1 METTPFSKRLHDL
14 GWLSVKRERARGRA
28 GRGGQSGRGS
38 DGPFPSLGKPA
49 PSCPAPSCS
58 RPTSCAH
65 IDNLCVRAVCS
76 VIPALTGTGRC
87 SPAAQRQPLGSCPL
101 LPPVPLP
108 LPAGSE
114 SAIPAPPSPGAA
126 GSGNL
131 APAQQCS
138 GVTQLVS
145 VCMCVRGTG
154 DGLPCPR
161 NHSLRP
167 GVYAREHACT
177 HTHTPSPSLHTHKQ
191 LLHHCTHTHSP
202 CLLHKPLHHCIH
214 TLPLSIITHTHLLHQ
229 VNN

>member
-1 METTPFSKRLHDL
+1 MLCNSC
-14 GWLSVKRERARGRA
+14 
-28 GRGGQSGRGS
+28 S
-38 DGPFPSLGKPA
+38 DGDREVQPG
-49 PSCPAPSCS
+49 CPAP
-58 RPTSCAH
+58 A
-65 IDNLCVRAVCS
+65 
-76 VIPALTGTGRC
+76 TGE
-87 SPAAQRQPLGSCPL
+87 
-101 LPPVPLP
+101 LPPPATSSPP

-214 TLPLSIITHTHLLHQ
+214 TLPLSITHTHTPLHHCTYTLPLSIITHTHSRSLSPSPPLCHCYALWKLS
-229 VNN
+229 VPSGRR